1 MALKQQAHQL
11 RFLSFPSS
19 GLGTPCA
26 GSSSFPPA
34 TAETRCLSRDL
45 ARISKW
51 SFPSFPSSGL
61 GTASPK
67 LELLHSCVPKLE
79 LGNKK
84 QKICTQWDLP
94 THKGRGNRI

>member
-11 RFLSFPSS
+11 RFL
-19 GLGTPCA
+19 
-26 GSSSFPPA
+26 
-34 TAETRCLSRDL
+34 
-45 ARISKW
+45 
-51 SFPSFPSSGL
+51 SFPSSGL

-84 QKICTQWDLP
+84 QKICTQIISNDFFALSFQKIC
-94 THKGRGNRI
+94 TLSRIGPD

>member
-11 RFLSFPSS
+11 RFS
-19 GLGTPCA
+19 
-26 GSSSFPPA
+26 
-34 TAETRCLSRDL
+34 
-45 ARISKW
+45 
-51 SFPSFPSSGL
+51 SFPSSGL

-84 QKICTQWDLP
+84 QKICTLLTTMDP
-94 THKGRGNRI
+94 P